1 MRHLLAGAGS
11 LLLLTACGGTV
22 PVSST
27 ASGPAPVRAEVAGAE
42 DTARCASPAGFRV
55 DHPADWSVNPGEV
68 LPVCS
73 WFAAEPFT
81 VPEASDV
88 RIADITFD
96 VEVGPDP
103 SAVWMDETAR
113 RTVDVGGRPA
123 IRVEQVTGPGFY
135 PAGTPITTYVVHLDP
150 ARADG
155 AVLLAETVGLPGFDY
170 DRNVDVLDA
179 MMASFAL
186 DVAGRV

>member
-1 MRHLLAGAGS
+1 MRHLLAGACS

-22 PVSST
+22 AGSSP
-27 ASGPAPVRAEVAGAE
+27 ASGPAPVRADVTDGAE
-42 DTARCASPAGFRV
+42 TAHCASPAGFRV
-55 DHPADWSVNPGEV
+55 DHPADWSVNTGEV

-81 VPEASDV
+81 VPEASDA
-88 RIADITFD
+88 RIADITLD
-96 VEVGPDP
+96 LEAGQGL

-135 PAGTPITTYVVHLDP
+135 PAGTQITTYVVDLDP
-150 ARADG
+150 GRSDG
-155 AVLLAETVGLPGFDY
+155 VVLLAQTVGLPGFDY

-179 MMASFAL
+179 MMSSFAL
-186 DVAGRV
+186 DGAVRV